1 MIPSFYKNKELQFE
15 QSTELLEGR
24 VLVLDEDNG
33 AAVSGAVFQ
42 IEAVVL
48 EQALEVHQLSSS
60 RCSMTLAVE
69 RMMGKWLRMYS
80 SLITRK
86 SERMQ

>member
-15 QSTELLEGR
+15 QSRELLEGR

-42 IEAVVL
+42 IEAVVVEQLL
-48 EQALEVHQLSSS
+48 EG
-60 RCSMTLAVE
+60 TPAVIQPLFDYV
-69 RMMGKWLRMYS
+69 GG
-80 SLITRK
+80 
-86 SERMQ
+86 